1 MDQKLLLVV
10 EKGLLNDK
18 DGKSFH
24 EDVRYTVSTNFLL
37 LVVDNVNLIRGKT
50 RRTGSVDILM
60 TNVGHIYKL
69 GRLGNS
75 DDW

>member
-37 LVVDNVNLIRGKT
+37 LVVDNVNLIGVKQGGQEVLT
-50 RRTGSVDILM
+50 F
-60 TNVGHIYKL
+60 
-69 GRLGNS
+69 
-75 DDW
+75 